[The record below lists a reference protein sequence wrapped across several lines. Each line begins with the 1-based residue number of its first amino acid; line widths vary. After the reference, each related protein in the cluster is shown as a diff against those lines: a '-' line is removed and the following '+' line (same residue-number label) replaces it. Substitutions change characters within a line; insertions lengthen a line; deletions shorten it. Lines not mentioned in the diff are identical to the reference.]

1 MELVSIV
8 NGHENVTVNS
18 AIIGLELFSG
28 KLHNTCYIN
37 GTSKY
42 FSWP

>member
-8 NGHENVTVNS
+8 HGQENVTVNS
-18 AIIGLELFSG
+18 AIIGRELFLG
-28 KLHNTCYIN
+28 NLHNTCYIN

-42 FSWP
+42 C